1 MAEEEVGA
9 SEHADLH
16 DHLDNAVF
24 TIFFLAIAIYAIG
37 AVGRMVGNKVNAPG
51 VTAFFGG

>member
-1 MAEEEVGA
+1 MADEEVGA